1 MTQEIVGSTAEL
13 QGRIRDIISHELEL
27 EPSELT
33 ETGSF
38 VEDYDADSLSLITI
52 ITRFEKELGIVLPKD
67 EVPQLTDLAA
77 VYALVQRYATG
88 EPQSV

>member
-1 MTQEIVGSTAEL
+1 MTQEIVGGADL
-13 QGRIRDIISHELEL
+13 RGRIRDIISNELEL
-27 EPSELT
+27 APGELT

-38 VEDYDADSLSLITI
+38 IDEYDADSLSLITI

-67 EVPQLTDLAA
+67 EVAQLVDLNS
-77 VYALVQRYATG
+77 VYALVRQYTAG

>member
-1 MTQEIVGSTAEL
+1 MTQEIVGGADL
-13 QGRIRDIISHELEL
+13 RGRIRDIISNELEL
-27 EPSELT
+27 APGELT

-38 VEDYDADSLSLITI
+38 IDEYDADSLSLITI

-67 EVPQLTDLAA
+67 EVAQLVDLTS
-77 VYALVQRYATG
+77 VYTLVQQYTAG

>member
-1 MTQEIVGSTAEL
+1 MTQEIVDSAAEL
-13 QGRIRDIISHELEL
+13 RGRIRDIISNELEL
-27 EPSELT
+27 APGELT

-67 EVPQLTDLAA
+67 EVSQLTDLAS
-77 VYALVQRYATG
+77 VYALVQRYAAG

>member
-1 MTQEIVGSTAEL
+1 MTQEIVGGADL
-13 QGRIRDIISHELEL
+13 RGRIRDIISNELEL
-27 EPSELT
+27 APGELT

-38 VEDYDADSLSLITI
+38 IDEYDADSLSLITI

-67 EVPQLTDLAA
+67 EVAQLVDLNS
-77 VYALVQRYATG
+77 VYALVQQYTAG

>member
-1 MTQEIVGSTAEL
+1 MTQEIVGGADL
-13 QGRIRDIISHELEL
+13 RGRIRDIISNELEL
-27 EPSELT
+27 APGELT

-38 VEDYDADSLSLITI
+38 IDEYDADSLSLITI

-67 EVPQLTDLAA
+67 EVAQLVDLTS
-77 VYALVQRYATG
+77 VYALVQQYTAG